1 MIPAL
6 MLWKGFSNK
15 LFFSSTRG
23 RSRWSVTVVEVSL
36 IFYQF
41 FCFVFPFEP
50 RCDCAQHWRGRWDSS
65 CLWARQFRL
74 SWMRVHEELVYLMRG
89 TGEGQ
94 HCRAKS
100 QWDRGTRVSVRKC
113 LDSVQVMFLAPL
125 FQTNNSEVFSC
136 PYNLQKVVEW
146 SIWREEH

>member
-1 MIPAL
+1 MIPTLLYYARFFRKGA
-6 MLWKGFSNK
+6 WKGFSIIVFD
-15 LFFSSTRG
+15 LLSICYCFIFS
-23 RSRWSVTVVEVSL
+23 
-36 IFYQF
+36 
-41 FCFVFPFEP
+41 FEP
-50 RCDCAQHWRGRWDSS
+50 RCDCAQHWRGRWDKS

-94 HCRAKS
+94 HCRVKS
-100 QWDRGTRVSVRKC
+100 QSDRGIRVSVRKC
-113 LDSVQVMFLAPL
+113 LNSVQMMFLTPL
-125 FQTNNSEVFSC
+125 FPMQTNNLKVFSC